1 METKIFGDKKLTFH
15 TMSSKEQKFAK
26 EYLDF
31 INSLINEEAKILFK
45 TKLTLKQEKEFLTT
59 APKDVK
65 NKKKVYLI
73 AKDGDKVVANTS
85 VELGRQRKD
94 HIGEFAIGIRDGYR
108 GAGLGKYIMSEVL
121 KMAKKDLPGLK
132 IFQLEVYENN
142 KPGIAL
148 YKKMGFKEV
157 GKIPKQIQHKGKLI
171 SEYIMI
177 KEAK

>member
-1 METKIFGDKKLTFH
+1 METKIFGNKKLTFH
-15 TMSSKEQKFAK
+15 TMTAKEQKFAK

-31 INSLINEEAKILFK
+31 INSLVQEDAKILFK
-45 TKLTLKQEKEFLTT
+45 SKLTLKQEKEWLKS
-59 APKDVK
+59 APKEVK
-65 NKKKVYLI
+65 NKKKVFLI
-73 AKDGDKVVANTS
+73 VKDGNKVVANTS

-108 GAGLGKYIMSEVL
+108 GMGLGKYIMAEVL

-142 KPGIAL
+142 KPGVAL

-157 GKIPKQIQHKGKLI
+157 AKLPKAIQHKGKLI
-171 SEYIMI
+171 SEYVMI